1 MSGLRSVA
9 QRSGLQFHLLSYQ
22 EFSNVPEGVVVLD
35 ACEFLSKEV
44 FEGQLSIV
52 QVAEMADLVRSA
64 TLLSRKEEV
73 AGSWLKSSTA

>member
-1 MSGLRSVA
+1 MECCAEVGLTNP
-9 QRSGLQFHLLSYQ
+9 LLAYQ

-52 QVAEMADLVRSA
+52 QVAEMADLVRYLA
-64 TLLSRKEEV
+64 IQKRGGGWILDCETV
-73 AGSWLKSSTA
+73 